1 MSTEQAKGRGQEHL
15 LGFFPPFDTNALF
28 PKLVSLTYSL
38 VSLGINWPIA
48 YMLYKK
54 KTFVKL

>member
-1 MSTEQAKGRGQEHL
+1 MSTDQVNGRILALFLTFGA
-15 LGFFPPFDTNALF
+15 NAL
-28 PKLVSLTYSL
+28 LASLTYSL
-38 VSLGINWPIA
+38 VSLGIHWLIA

>member
-1 MSTEQAKGRGQEHL
+1 MSTEQVKGRMPAFCRPFGANALLASLSYSLGL
-15 LGFFPPFDTNALF
+15 LGIHWL
-28 PKLVSLTYSL
+28 
-38 VSLGINWPIA
+38 IA

>member
-1 MSTEQAKGRGQEHL
+1 MSTEQVKGRIL
-15 LGFFPPFDTNALF
+15 AFFRPFGANAL
-28 PKLVSLTYSL
+28 LASLAYSL

>member
-1 MSTEQAKGRGQEHL
+1 MSTEQVKGRRPAFCRPFGANALLASITCPLVL
-15 LGFFPPFDTNALF
+15 LGIHWLIT
-28 PKLVSLTYSL
+28 
-38 VSLGINWPIA
+38 